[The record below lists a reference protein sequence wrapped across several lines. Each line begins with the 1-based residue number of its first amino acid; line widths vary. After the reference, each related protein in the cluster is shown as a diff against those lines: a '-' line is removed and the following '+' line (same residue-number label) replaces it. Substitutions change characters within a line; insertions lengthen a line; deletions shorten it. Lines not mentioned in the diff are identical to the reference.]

1 MSNEVPEGWRLA
13 KLGEIAALSG
23 GTTPPKSND
32 AYWTQGEVPW
42 ATPSDIT
49 SLPLGQTH
57 IADTEAHVA
66 KLALEECSLKL
77 NPTGTV
83 LMTSRATIGYA
94 VINDVPMATN
104 QGFLNFT
111 CSDDCD
117 PRFLCHWLNANR
129 GLLTAA
135 AGGSTFKELSR
146 GTAKLL
152 PIPLPTRDEQR
163 RIAEVLR
170 SVDEAANNAQI
181 CLSNAQSVMSAL
193 LDHHFITNADVEGS
207 SSALL
212 STLIDLQS
220 GYAFKSD
227 EYQES
232 GHFLIRIGNVQDGY
246 ISDGNPKFVGLDAK
260 SKGFELH
267 AGDILTSLTGNIGRV
282 ARVDSAH
289 LPAALN
295 QRVARIKP
303 KPNVA
308 IDADYLFF
316 ALKSPL
322 FKAGLSRASGGAAQ
336 QNVSPKAIASIAI
349 PLPSIEHQSLIGAAL
364 LSVDKLTFAADDAL
378 KRLEDLKSVVRSDLL
393 SGRVRVPA

>member
-1 MSNEVPEGWRLA
+1 MSSEVSGGWRTYRLDELA
-13 KLGEIAALSG
+13 KIKRGASPRPIQDPRWFAASGHGWVRISDVTRSDRVLRSTTQYLSDEGRAASVEIQPGDLIMS
-23 GTTPPKSND
+23 
-32 AYWTQGEVPW
+32 
-42 ATPSDIT
+42 I
-49 SLPLGQTH
+49 
-57 IADTEAHVA
+57 
-66 KLALEECSLKL
+66 C
-77 NPTGTV
+77 
-83 LMTSRATIGYA
+83 ATIGRPLLSGIEA
-94 VINDVPMATN
+94 CIHDGFVAFKDIRSDVIDPAYLY
-104 QGFLNFT
+104 QFLKLSESHFDSLSQPGTQKN
-111 CSDDCD
+111 
-117 PRFLCHWLNANR
+117 LNSKLV
-129 GLLTAA
+129 GGTEISLPPLT
-135 AGGSTFKELSR
+135 
-146 GTAKLL
+146 
-152 PIPLPTRDEQR
+152 EQQ
-163 RIAEVLR
+163 RIAEILL
-170 SVDEAANNAQI
+170 SVEEATKNAQI
-181 CLSNAQSVMSAL
+181 CLNNARSVMSAL

-227 EYQES
+227 DYQES

-246 ISDGNPKFVGLDAK
+246 ISDENPKFVELDAK

-282 ARVDSAH
+282 ARVESAH

-322 FKAGLSRASGGAAQ
+322 FKAALSRASGGAAQ

-364 LSVDKLTFAADDAL
+364 LSVDKFTFAADDAL
-378 KRLEDLKSVVRSDLL
+378 KRLENLKSVVRSDLL